1 MQLLLHLLGH
11 CLIYFILAMTII
23 FISDLHLS
31 VDKPKIT
38 ACFFKFLNEEA
49 INCSALY
56 ILGDLFE
63 AWIGDDDKTLLHDEV
78 AIELSKLK
86 QKGVALYFIHGNRDF
101 LIGKQYAERAGFTLL
116 DEAEV
121 IDLFGT
127 PTLIMHGDTLCIQD
141 INYQAFRKKVH
152 SPYLQWL
159 FRRLPLFIRK
169 KIGLAL
175 RKGSQEDQA
184 HKSIE
189 MMDVDQKEVSRI
201 MGHYKVTQLI
211 HGHTH
216 HPGIHSVKFGTR
228 QGTRIVLGDWYE
240 QGSILVC
247 NTKGYELQTRQ
258 F

>member
-1 MQLLLHLLGH
+1 
-11 CLIYFILAMTII
+11 MTII

-31 VDKPKIT
+31 VDKPQIT
-38 ACFFKFLNEEA
+38 DCFFKFLNEEA

-63 AWIGDDDKTLLHDEV
+63 AWIGDDDNIPLHDEV
-78 AIELSKLK
+78 AIELARLK
-86 QKGVALYFIHGNRDF
+86 QKGITLYFIHGNRDF
-101 LIGKQYAERAGFTLL
+101 LIGKQYAKRAGFTLL
-116 DEAEV
+116 NEAEV
-121 IDLFGT
+121 IDLYGT

-152 SPYLQWL
+152 NPYLQWL

-175 RKGSQEDQA
+175 RKGSQEDKQ

-189 MMDVDQKEVSRI
+189 IMDVDQKEVIRV
-201 MGHYKVTQLI
+201 MAFYKVTQLI

-216 HPGIHSVKFGTR
+216 KPAIHTVELGT
-228 QGTRIVLGDWYE
+228 QKGTRIVLGDWYQ

-247 NTKGYELQTRQ
+247 NAKGCELQTRQ
-258 F
+258 FSC